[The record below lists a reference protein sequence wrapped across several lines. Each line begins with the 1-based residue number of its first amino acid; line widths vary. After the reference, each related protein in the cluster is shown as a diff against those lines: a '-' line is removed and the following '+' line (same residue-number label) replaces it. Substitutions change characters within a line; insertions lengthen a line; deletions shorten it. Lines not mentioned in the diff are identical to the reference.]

1 MTCCHIEKTIRYDE
15 AILFN
20 QYITSSLLVNELAF
34 YKDTIQF
41 NKFIGTK
48 KEIIKSAQRI
58 FDQYLKED
66 ADNEIYV
73 SQRILTDI
81 KQKLRKKK
89 LINSFI
95 YQEAMIEISN
105 LLESGWKSY
114 KSNFET
120 KAKSNASM
128 CLI

>member
-114 KSNFET
+114 KSNFEI
-120 KAKSNASM
+120 KATNASM